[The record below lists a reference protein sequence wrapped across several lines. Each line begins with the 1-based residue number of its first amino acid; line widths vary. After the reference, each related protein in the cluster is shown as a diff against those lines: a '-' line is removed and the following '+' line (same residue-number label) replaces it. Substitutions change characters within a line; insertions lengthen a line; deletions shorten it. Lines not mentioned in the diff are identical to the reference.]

1 MFSKEKP
8 EAFKEGSTRRSPR
21 KNPEQGSP
29 ICSPMKYP
37 DVIRDQPEK
46 SSQLNCTSGPPGEE
60 DVIAC
65 PVSPRYIVLTD
76 EDLQKLAEEINVV
89 VAAVTTATVTV
100 IAVAANTATM
110 ETTVTAITAAVTTA
124 ASNNNAN
131 PQLNVQAHPRK
142 TNP

>member
-1 MFSKEKP
+1 LKKEASIVLQGKNP
-8 EAFKEGSTRRSPR
+8 EAFIKGSTHCSPR
-21 KNPEQGSP
+21 KNPEAF
-29 ICSPMKYP
+29 
-37 DVIRDQPEK
+37 
-46 SSQLNCTSGPPGEE
+46 LNCTSGPPGEE
-60 DVIAC
+60 DVTAC

-76 EDLQKLAEEINVV
+76 EDPQKLAEEINMV
-89 VAAVTTATVTV
+89 VAAVTAAMVTVT
-100 IAVAANTATM
+100 AVAAKTATM